1 MFLKITLEIL
11 LLLVI
16 IGGFYYGLERGFIRI
31 AAKPIKI
38 LLCFVLA
45 FSFCKSIGTNIVAPL
60 IQAPITNYIKEYMY
74 ENCAALTPE
83 NALKNTPTILK
94 IAASAFDVELSNS
107 EEGTSGAFLEKIIL
121 NLTSPAVLLIS
132 IIIAFVLIYLLSK
145 LLLSGAT
152 LIVSSVF
159 EIGVLAKIN
168 RIMGVVLAGLMSLLV
183 AWAAVAVIDFLFH
196 LSIFDKV
203 SFIRGFDGGPLYR
216 LFKSISPI
224 GILLSF

>member
-1 MFLKITLEIL
+1 MFLKITLEIIL
-11 LLLVI
+11 LAVI

-38 LLCFVLA
+38 VLCFVLA
-45 FSFCKSIGTNIVAPL
+45 FSLCKGVGAKIVAPL

-74 ENCAALTPE
+74 ENCAALSPDNVFE
-83 NALKNTPTILK
+83 STPTILK
-94 IAASAFDVELSNS
+94 IAASAFDVELADFD
-107 EEGTSGAFLEKIIL
+107 EGASGVFLEKIIV

-132 IIIAFVLIYLLSK
+132 VIIAFVLIYLISK
-145 LLLSGAT
+145 LLLSGAM
-152 LIVSSVF
+152 LIVNSVF

-168 RIMGVVLAGLMSLLV
+168 RIMGVILAGLMSFLI
-183 AWAAVAVIDFLFH
+183 AWAAVSIIDFFFH
-196 LSIFDKV
+196 MSIFDKV
-203 SFIRGFDGGPLYR
+203 TFIKSFDGGPLYR